1 LGGRNAQNDKA
12 RAWATKS
19 GPKASAGSFRD
30 AAEFGELVVLATLW
44 TGTENAI
51 RLADPE
57 LCVGK
62 VVIDVTNPLLFA
74 PNELPRLALGHS
86 DSGGE
91 QVQRWLPG
99 ARVVKAFNIVGNAHM
114 VDPDFPGGSPD
125 MFICGDDAEAK
136 ATVADMRLVRL
147 AGHRHRRSVG
157 RPRARAHVHSVGDV
171 RNPRGKLEPR
181 LQTAQEVDRRPPPR
195 CDPPHPTPGWPAG
208 FPRFMVAACGVSQ
221 PWGSRPGP
229 PATCR
234 SSS

>member
-1 LGGRNAQNDKA
+1 LGSRNPRNDKA
-12 RAWATKS
+12 RAWASKN

-74 PNELPRLALGHS
+74 PNELPRLALGHT

-114 VDPDFPGGSPD
+114 VDPDFPGGPPD

-136 ATVADMRLVRL
+136 ATVA
-147 AGHRHRRSVG
+147 GICTSF
-157 RPRARAHVHSVGDV
+157 
-171 RNPRGKLEPR
+171 
-181 LQTAQEVDRRPPPR
+181 
-195 CDPPHPTPGWPAG
+195 GWPAIDIG
-208 FPRFMVAACGVSQ
+208 GLSGARVLEPMCILWVMYGIRA
-221 PWGSRPGP
+221 GSWNH
-229 PATCR
+229 AFKLLKK
-234 SSS
+234 